1 MAEQRPSAE
10 WLRFSGLVRA
20 YGARTIFSEVAG
32 SLRDGTKV
40 GLVGPNGGGKSSL
53 VRIVAGLEEPDGGSI
68 VRAREARLGYLE
80 QNAAADTQTTLRA
93 LLASAFE
100 HIHAEEARVRE
111 LEAELSAAA
120 ESGDL
125 ACQEQTLRTYG
136 AARERFD
143 RHGGASLEARMRSM
157 LAAFG
162 FGEGDLD
169 RPTGEFSGGQRTRAA
184 LARLFLEEPDYLI
197 LDEPTNH
204 LDLESV
210 RWLENFL
217 REDPRAAL
225 VVSHDRYFLARV
237 ASEIWE
243 LEGGRLERYA
253 VTRDRAYSEYVEAKA
268 LRLELAQRAYDN
280 FRDEERRRNA
290 VIAELRTHG
299 SHNYA
304 QVRSREKQFAK
315 LEQVEAPRAAAR
327 TIGVSLEAA
336 RRATSGLAL
345 TVRDLTKSYERPL
358 FAKLSFELKRGSR
371 LAVVGPNGS
380 GKSTLLKILAERLP
394 ADRGEV
400 KLAEG
405 ASVAY
410 FAQDAADELPGGATA
425 AQAVLDGS
433 TIAPQ
438 DARDLLGRLGL
449 SGEAGDKA
457 VEAFSGGER
466 RRIMLA
472 RLMARAADCLF
483 LDEPTNDLDIPSR
496 EALESV
502 LAAYG
507 GALVVVSH
515 DRYLLRR
522 VAERV
527 LWLHGGSATMFET
540 DYEGFE
546 SLQRAAPVEAAPKAP
561 ARTPS
566 AAKLEREAR
575 LNEERT
581 ARALAASERE
591 VERLDRERLRLQAA
605 FADSGLYAD
614 AARVAALQV
623 ELDAAEG
630 ALASAFDRWET
641 LMAAAAK
648 P

>member
-1 MAEQRPSAE
+1 
-10 WLRFSGLVRA
+10 
-20 YGARTIFSEVAG
+20 
-32 SLRDGTKV
+32 
-40 GLVGPNGGGKSSL
+40 
-53 VRIVAGLEEPDGGSI
+53 LEEPDAGSI
-68 VRAREARLGYLE
+68 VRARAARLGYLE
-80 QNAAADTQTTLRA
+80 QNAASDAQTTLRA

-111 LEAELSAAA
+111 LETELSAAA
-120 ESGDL
+120 ESGDH
-125 ACQEQTLRTYG
+125 ARQERTLRAYG

-143 RHGGASLEARMRSM
+143 RHGGATLEGRMRTM
-157 LAAFG
+157 LDAFG
-162 FGEGDLD
+162 FDEIDLD

-210 RWLENFL
+210 RSLEEFL

-225 VVSHDRYFLARV
+225 VVSHDRYFLDRV

-243 LEGGRLERYA
+243 LEDARLERYA
-253 VTRDRAYSEYVEAKA
+253 VARGSAYSDYVAEKA
-268 LRLELAQRAYDN
+268 ARLELAQRAYDN
-280 FRDEERRRNA
+280 FRDEERRRSA

-304 QVRSREKQFAK
+304 QVRSREKQLAK
-315 LEQVEAPRAAAR
+315 LEAVEAPRTVTR
-327 TIGVSLEAA
+327 TIGVSLEAT

-345 TVRDLTKSYERPL
+345 TVRGLCKAYDRPL
-358 FAKLSFELKRGSR
+358 FAKLSFELKRGAR

-380 GKSTLLKILAERLP
+380 GKSTLLKILAERLA

-400 KLAEG
+400 KIATG

-410 FAQDAADELPGGATA
+410 FAQDAAEELPARVTA
-425 AQAVLDGS
+425 AEAVLDGS

-438 DARDLLGRLGL
+438 DARELLGRLGL
-449 SGEAGDKA
+449 SDEAGDKR

-502 LAAYG
+502 LASYG

-527 LWLHGGSATMFET
+527 LWMHDGSATMFEG

-546 SLQRAAPVEAAPKAP
+546 AMQRSAPAEGVPKAAPRA
-561 ARTPS
+561 PS

-575 LNEERT
+575 LQEERA
-581 ARALAASERE
+581 ARALAAMERE
-591 VERLDRERLRLQAA
+591 IERLEQERLRLQSK
-605 FADSGLYAD
+605 FADPGLYAEPD
-614 AARVAALQV
+614 GVAALQS
-623 ELDAAEG
+623 ELEAAEV
-630 ALASAFDRWET
+630 ALASAVERWET
-641 LMAAAAK
+641 LMETAAN

>member
-1 MAEQRPSAE
+1 MAEQRPPAE
-10 WLRFSGLVRA
+10 WLRFAALTRA
-20 YGARTIFSEVAG
+20 YGARTIFSELDG
-32 SLRDGTKV
+32 TLREGTKV
-40 GLVGPNGGGKSSL
+40 GLVGPNGAGKSSL
-53 VRIVAGLEEPDGGSI
+53 VRILAGREEPDAGTV
-68 VRAREARLGYLE
+68 VRARDARPGYLE
-80 QNAAADTQTTLRA
+80 QNAASDAQTTLRA

-120 ESGDL
+120 ESGDN
-125 ACQEQTLRTYG
+125 ARSERALRAYG
-136 AARERFD
+136 TARDRFD
-143 RHGGASLEARMRSM
+143 RHGGATLEGRMRSM
-157 LAAFG
+157 LSAFG
-162 FGEGDLD
+162 FDDDDLD

-210 RWLENFL
+210 RWLEMFL
-217 REDPRAAL
+217 RDDPRAAL
-225 VVSHDRYFLARV
+225 VVSHDRYFLDRV
-237 ASEIWE
+237 ADEIWE
-243 LEGGRLERYA
+243 LEDGRLERYA

-268 LRLELAQRAYDN
+268 ERLELARRAFEN

-304 QVRSREKQFAK
+304 QVRSREKALAK
-315 LEQVEAPRAAAR
+315 LERVAAPRTGAR
-327 TIGVSLEAA
+327 PIGVSLEAA

-345 TVRDLTKSYERPL
+345 TVRGLSKAYAKPL
-358 FAKLSFELKRGSR
+358 FSTLSFELGRGVR
-371 LAVVGPNGS
+371 LAVVGRNGS

-394 ADRGEV
+394 ADRGDV

-410 FAQDAADELPGGATA
+410 FAQDAADELPGGVSA
-425 AQAVLDGS
+425 AEAVLAGS

-438 DARDLLGRLGL
+438 DARELLGRLGL
-449 SGEAGDKA
+449 SGEAGDKP

-502 LAAYG
+502 LASYG

-522 VAERV
+522 IAERV
-527 LWLHGGSATMFET
+527 LWLHDGSATLFEG
-540 DYEGFE
+540 DYERFE
-546 SLQRAAPVEAAPKAP
+546 AQQREAPAEAAPKPA

-566 AAKLEREAR
+566 AAKREREAR
-575 LNEERT
+575 LQDER
-581 ARALAASERE
+581 ALRALASSERE
-591 VERLDRERLRLQAA
+591 VERLEAERERLQGA
-605 FADSGLYAD
+605 FADPALYAD
-614 AARVAALQV
+614 PARVGALQSELEAAEAALTS
-623 ELDAAEG
+623 
-630 ALASAFDRWET
+630 ALERWEA
-641 LMAAAAK
+641 LMESTAK
-648 P
+648 N

>member
-1 MAEQRPSAE
+1 MAEQRPAAE
-10 WLRFSGLVRA
+10 LMRFSGLARA
-20 YGARTIFSEVAG
+20 YGARTIFSEVGG
-32 SLRDGTKV
+32 SLREGTKI
-40 GLVGPNGGGKSSL
+40 GLVGPNGAGKSSL
-53 VRIVAGLEEPDGGSI
+53 LRILAGLEEPDAGTV
-68 VRAREARLGYLE
+68 VRARDARAGYLE
-80 QNAAADTQTTLRA
+80 QNAASDAQTTLRA
-93 LLASAFE
+93 SLASAFA

-111 LEAELSAAA
+111 LEGELSAAA
-120 ESGDL
+120 ESGD
-125 ACQEQTLRTYG
+125 AARQQRALRAYG

-143 RHGGASLEARMRSM
+143 RHGGATLEGRMRSM
-157 LAAFG
+157 LSAFG
-162 FGEGDLD
+162 FGESDLD

-210 RWLENFL
+210 RWLETFL
-217 REDPRAAL
+217 RDDPRAAL
-225 VVSHDRYFLARV
+225 VVSHDRYFLYRV
-237 ASEIWE
+237 AGEIWE

-253 VTRDRAYSEYVEAKA
+253 VARDRAYSDYVAAKA
-268 LRLELAQRAYDN
+268 VRLELARRAYEN
-280 FRDEERRRNA
+280 FRDEERRRSA

-304 QVRSREKQFAK
+304 QVRSREKQLAK
-315 LEQVEAPRAAAR
+315 LERVEAPRAAAR
-327 TIGVSLEAA
+327 AIGVSLEAA

-345 TVRDLTKSYERPL
+345 TVAGLRKAYDKPL
-358 FAKLSFELKRGSR
+358 FAKLSFELGRGAR

-380 GKSTLLKILAERLP
+380 GKSTLLKILAERVP

-410 FAQDAADELPGGATA
+410 FAQDAADELPGGVTA
-425 AQAVLDGS
+425 AEAVLEGS
-433 TIAPQ
+433 TLAPR
-438 DARDLLGRLGL
+438 DARELLGRLGL
-449 SGEAGDKA
+449 SGEAGDKQ

-502 LAAYG
+502 LASYG
-507 GALVVVSH
+507 GAMVVVSH

-527 LWLHGGSATMFET
+527 LWLHDGSATMFEG
-540 DYEGFE
+540 DYERFE
-546 SLQRAAPVEAAPKAP
+546 ALQRCAP
-561 ARTPS
+561 AESAPRPAARAPS
-566 AAKLEREAR
+566 AAKLERETR
-575 LNEERT
+575 LQEERA

-591 VERLDRERLRLQAA
+591 IERLERERARLQSA
-605 FADSGLYAD
+605 FADTALYAD
-614 AARVAALQV
+614 AARVAALQA
-623 ELDAAEG
+623 ELESAEASLAA
-630 ALASAFDRWET
+630 ALERWEA
-641 LMAAAAK
+641 LMQ
-648 P
+648 